1 MKFGVLGTGMVGHAL
16 STRLVEV
23 GHQVM
28 MGSRTASNA
37 KAVEWTA
44 GTGPSA
50 SEGSFADA
58 AQFGDAVINATP
70 GAVALDALAMAGA
83 AGLSGKVLIDVS
95 NPLSSGPDNQPRL
108 TVVNTDSVG
117 EQIQRAFP
125 EARVVKAL
133 NTMNAAVMVHP
144 ERVAGSPSVFLCG
157 NDRSAKAQTIELL
170 EAFGWPPGDILDL
183 GDIVGARAMEMFF
196 PMWLRLAQATGN
208 WTATVRALS
217 GAPPAEGGAD

>member
-1 MKFGVLGTGMVGHAL
+1 MVGHAL
-16 STRLVEV
+16 STRLVEL

-28 MGSRTASNA
+28 MGSRTAGNP
-37 KAVEWTA
+37 KAVEWA
-44 GTGPSA
+44 ADAGPSG

-58 AQFGDAVINATP
+58 AQFGDVVINATA
-70 GAVALDALAMAGA
+70 GAVALQALSMAGA
-83 AGLSGKVLIDVS
+83 DGLSGKVLIDVS
-95 NPLSSGPDNQPRL
+95 NPLSFGPDNQPRL
-108 TVVNTDSVG
+108 TVVNTDSIG

-144 ERVAGSPSVFLCG
+144 EMVAGSPSVFLCG
-157 NDRSAKAQTIELL
+157 NDKAAKAETTRLL
-170 EAFGWPPGDILDL
+170 EAFGWPPGDIVDL

-196 PMWLRLAQATGN
+196 PMWLRLAQVTGN

-217 GAPPAEGGAD
+217 GAPPVADAAG